1 MLENWSIYVGLI
13 VGVVL
18 LITGVISFSKLPKD
32 EQIAKVKELLL
43 AWVTEAERDLG
54 AGTGPIKLRTVY
66 DRFALQFP
74 ALFKII
80 TFDTFSDWVDDA
92 LEQMEAL
99 LQDERIE
106 AYVKNEL

>member
-1 MLENWSIYVGLI
+1 MLENWSVYLGLI
-13 VGVVL
+13 VGVIIL
-18 LITGVISFSKLPKD
+18 MTGVISFSKMPKD

-74 ALFKII
+74 TLFKVISFE
-80 TFDTFSDWVDDA
+80 TFKGWVDDA
-92 LEQMEAL
+92 LDQMEIL
-99 LQDERIE
+99 LQDERVKE
-106 AYVKNEL
+106 YVKG

>member
-1 MLENWSIYVGLI
+1 MLENWSVYLGLI
-13 VGVVL
+13 AGMVI
-18 LITGVISFSKLPKD
+18 LITGVISFSKMPKD

-80 TFDTFSDWVDDA
+80 TFETFSVWVDEA
-92 LEQMEAL
+92 LEQMEKL
-99 LQDERIE
+99 LQDERVKE
-106 AYVKNEL
+106 YVEG